1 MSNGIGKNPLNDI
14 SKVYLEQIAAESAVP
29 GKPAERLGAVTGIP
43 KSEQESA
50 AERIR
55 KKTAE
60 KKAALE
66 KKHGMKM
73 DDHPE
78 YPKKKYVDEKLDP
91 VGREDADIDNDGDVD
106 KSDKYLHKRRKAIAK
121 ALASTKKGVRK
132 EETEIVEIH
141 SQAHTPHEIPSG
153 DLKKLVKKAVK
164 RIDTDVDGDTDKNDK
179 AKGELGEFIPG
190 VGNKRLYSSVRPKV
204 SKESFSNW
212 RGDLTEI
219 MTDDIDSKPIKE
231 KKVNNKI
238 KINPKL
244 GEAIEELGGTLIE
257 MVEVSEENL
266 SERGDFWHPDPEKD
280 RKLGGP
286 GANQRARE
294 DRAGASSPKKDY
306 SKTTKPGE
314 SYMQFAKRRQAEKA
328 AAAKLRRED
337 IEIDEA
343 VKGQDTEL
351 RKAAAAERK
360 AGDKRLSPS
369 AGKANADKME
379 RDIKFYDK
387 VTKKTKPSVVG
398 MTHEE
403 VEQIDEKALSK
414 QQQKFM
420 GMVYAVKKGD
430 MAAPSPEV
438 AKAAAGMTKKQAK
451 DFAKTKH
458 KGLPQKKEVKEG
470 ATEAPMSPQELAL
483 QKRKTQ
489 IDQMIARK
497 RQQSLQKANKPA
509 DKPVNESSEDRLRDQ
524 RMERGGVDGN
534 TRYPSKPS
542 GGGAKQTGKTWVQKQ
557 MEKKGKSAL
566 DIVKSEIRAKHG
578 KGAIL
583 NN

>member
-14 SKVYLEQIAAESAVP
+14 SKVYLESIANQQEGYKPIDKKKETAMYRRAGNLARTSLSSKGKEKEDAQEKSGKIVSAITRQ
-29 GKPAERLGAVTGIP
+29 KEDERF
-43 KSEQESA
+43 
-50 AERIR
+50 ERIG
-55 KKTAE
+55 KDP
-60 KKAALE
+60 
-66 KKHGMKM
+66 KHQNNYK
-73 DDHPE
+73 E
-78 YPKKKYVDEKLDP
+78 ALDP
-91 VGREDADIDNDGDVD
+91 VGREDADVDNDGKKNT
-106 KSDKYLHKRRKAIAK
+106 KSDKYLLKRRAAISK
-121 ALASTKKGVRK
+121 ALASTKNGVRK
-132 EETEIVEIH
+132 EQTEITEIH

-190 VGNKRLYSSVRPKV
+190 VGNKRLYSTTGTKTA
-204 SKESFSNW
+204 KESFSNW

-337 IEIDEA
+337 IE
-343 VKGQDTEL
+343 
-351 RKAAAAERK
+351 
-360 AGDKRLSPS
+360 
-369 AGKANADKME
+369 
-379 RDIKFYDK
+379 
-387 VTKKTKPSVVG
+387 
-398 MTHEE
+398 
-403 VEQIDEKALSK
+403 QIDEKALSK

-470 ATEAPMSPQELAL
+470 ATEAPMSPQEIAL

-509 DKPVNESSEDRLRDQ
+509 DKPVNEASEDRLRDQ

-534 TRYPSKPS
+534 TNYRRPPAKKLSNAELGIKP
-542 GGGAKQTGKTWVQKQ
+542 GKTAVQKA

-578 KGAIL
+578 KGAIMGDK
-583 NN
+583 